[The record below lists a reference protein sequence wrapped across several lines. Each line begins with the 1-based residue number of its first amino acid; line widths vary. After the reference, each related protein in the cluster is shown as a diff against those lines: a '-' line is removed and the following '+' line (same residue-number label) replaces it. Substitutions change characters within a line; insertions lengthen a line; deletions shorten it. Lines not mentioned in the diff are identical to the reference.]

1 MKEIAVPLPST
12 LVAAAEELDIQPRQR
27 RWTSVTYCVLDAV
40 WSIGISYERYVV
52 PAVRRVATAA
62 GDESPAVATDA
73 APPHDPLPLSTFRA
87 IYPAPEQ
94 LVAVTSSHRTSS
106 RSGILKA
113 EAALRYADVLTGFG
127 IDTLADASKALMDTD
142 RVDEISTA
150 LRRIP
155 GGGVR
160 TGYFWMLVG
169 DDDTVKPD
177 RMILRFLDRHGA
189 PTDVLGAKTILRELA
204 EHLTTPG
211 RPVTPWMVDHAI
223 WRAESSRR

>member
-1 MKEIAVPLPST
+1 MPPPVALALATAVET
-12 LVAAAEELDIQPRQR
+12 LDLQPRQR

-142 RVDEISTA
+142 RVDEISA
-150 LRRIP
+150 ELRRIP
-155 GGGVR
+155 GDGVR